1 MPESERVVHDFCE
14 CLKHF
19 ISQPLDLLFTYE
31 ALECV
36 FTIKDSTWVVDCGA
50 IQQMYPE
57 IFWGFRNLA
66 EVFARRYFENG
77 LNIQLVVDDT
87 RIQISREFRLLT
99 SGMNMDLITSIS
111 AERYES
117 SEAKEMNMLV
127 IPYPIAPE
135 SFESCT
141 DAVLFTKDQ
150 RIALHDSNVHALRK
164 QLNMAKDGCL
174 LVGCSE
180 VGRHFSFGI
189 GGKSL
194 LAKYPH
200 IAFRKHVEW
209 EFYVPPIPESTQ
221 EKNAEQ
227 SEPSGERAD
236 SEKEK
241 KPRDTGC
248 RLRYKGGQMWLPLLD
263 TTEAETKKIE
273 DIFCREDCRDV
284 IKKVLSLARE
294 AEKGTTIVLTTR
306 KFARAEYRRL
316 NIQYNRGFGLHHP
329 YNIQDEKFF
338 KEILPRLMA
347 IDGAMLIDIEG
358 MCWACGTIL
367 DGEAH
372 TRGNMARGAR
382 YNSVPVYIQSL
393 WERSYS
399 ERRKKRMHQIP
410 IAVIVA
416 SEDGMLDILSL

>member
-36 FTIKDSTWVVDCGA
+36 FTIKDSTLVVDCGA
-50 IQQMYPE
+50 IQQMYPA

-77 LNIQLVVDDT
+77 LNVQLVVDDT

-174 LVGCSE
+174 LVGCSK

-241 KPRDTGC
+241 KPRDAGC

-273 DIFCREDCRDV
+273 DIFCREDCREV
-284 IKKVLSLARE
+284 IQAVLSFARK
-294 AEKGTTIVLTTR
+294 ADKGTTIVLTTSEI
-306 KFARAEYRRL
+306 AQAEYERL
-316 NIQYNRGFGLHHP
+316 NVQYNRGFGLHHP
-329 YNIQDEKFF
+329 YRIQDKDY
-338 KEILPRLMA
+338 KEILSRLMA

-393 WERSYS
+393 RERFSS
-399 ERRKKRMHQIP
+399 ECETTQSKQFLV
-410 IAVIVA
+410 AVIVA